1 MIKTKELIVCIIS
14 IVALILAVST
24 NVFATDINA
33 LLGQSNDTFT
43 NIEETNTNTTTN
55 TNTNVSNTL
64 LNTNT
69 NVNTNANTN
78 TTTIPNTGVDYSV
91 VLIIGVCVIS
101 AVYAHKKIS
110 DYNV

>member
-14 IVALILAVST
+14 
-24 NVFATDINA
+24 DINA

-43 NIEETNTNTTTN
+43 NIEETNKNTNTNTS
-55 TNTNVSNTL
+55 TNTNVSNTV

-69 NVNTNANTN
+69 NVNTN